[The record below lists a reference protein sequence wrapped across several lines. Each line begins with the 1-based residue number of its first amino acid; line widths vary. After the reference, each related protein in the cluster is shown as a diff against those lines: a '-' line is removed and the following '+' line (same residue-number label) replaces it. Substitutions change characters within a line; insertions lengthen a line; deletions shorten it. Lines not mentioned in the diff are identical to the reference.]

1 MTTRD
6 KSLGFALGLPSFSKT
21 HFSLC
26 ATILREKGRGIR
38 LYLIFLLKKNF
49 MLLSVCILLN
59 HIRWDS
65 LFPVISWNT
74 QTHFKEYYFCC
85 LFGEFGFPL
94 SKNVCHCI
102 KKTHNPGGKVWV
114 PAGCY
119 SNTEIILGISFI
131 RFQTKILILYNRK
144 SELFLKP
151 KLIS

>member
-6 KSLGFALGLPSFSKT
+6 KSLGFTLGLPSFSKT

-49 MLLSVCILLN
+49 MLLSAYILLN

-102 KKTHNPGGKVWV
+102 KKKPQSRSQSLSSSWLLFQHRDHFRNLI
-114 PAGCY
+114 Y
-119 SNTEIILGISFI
+119 QISD
-131 RFQTKILILYNRK
+131 
-144 SELFLKP
+144 
-151 KLIS
+151 